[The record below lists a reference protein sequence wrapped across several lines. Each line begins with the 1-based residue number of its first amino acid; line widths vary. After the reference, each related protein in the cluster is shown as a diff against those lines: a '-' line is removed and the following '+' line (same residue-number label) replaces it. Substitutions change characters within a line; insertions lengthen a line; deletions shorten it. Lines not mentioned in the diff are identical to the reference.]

1 MSAIPENRPATLQ
14 DLEGNYLLA
23 LLTREGRQ
31 RLLPRMRLVSLEA
44 KQVIY
49 EAHSG
54 IRTIYFPLGAAAS
67 ELSTMTDGT
76 TIEVAT
82 IGKEGMLGVPLVLGG
97 DTTLLRMIAQI
108 PGPALAIKR
117 EDFKTALNDG
127 VEGFRPILLRYIQA
141 LLAQTA

>member
-31 RLLPRMRLVSLEA
+31 RLLPLMRLVSLEA

-54 IRTIYFPLGAAAS
+54 IRTIYFPLGAACDS
-67 ELSTMTDGT
+67 DSRQFLCMPQKS
-76 TIEVAT
+76 
-82 IGKEGMLGVPLVLGG
+82 
-97 DTTLLRMIAQI
+97 R
-108 PGPALAIKR
+108 
-117 EDFKTALNDG
+117 
-127 VEGFRPILLRYIQA
+127 
-141 LLAQTA
+141 